1 MADVV
6 GPENFLIGALL
17 VLPAGELRRRVD
29 AAIAAAG
36 FSDYRVTHQ
45 PVFQWLSP
53 NGDRITDLADR
64 VGMTRQSMSELVD
77 YLVARG
83 YVERVPDPTDGR
95 AVLVRRTEKGWTINA
110 IAQRVVE
117 EAQQEWARAL
127 GQKEFQTLL
136 QLLRRL
142 VVVIGGPTGAAGYPR
157 LQRGGRR

>member
-1 MADVV
+1 VPDPV

-17 VLPAGELRRRVD
+17 TIPTGELRRRVD
-29 AAIAAAG
+29 AAIANEG

-45 PVFQWLSP
+45 AVFQWLSP
-53 NGDRITDLADR
+53 DGDRITDLAER

-83 YVERVPDPTDGR
+83 YLERMPDPSDRR
-95 AVLVRRTEKGWTINA
+95 AVLVRRTEKGWAINA
-110 IAQRVVE
+110 IARRVVE
-117 EAQQEWARAL
+117 ETQEEWRRAL
-127 GQKEFQTLL
+127 GEKEFQTLL

-157 LQRGGRR
+157 RQKGGQR